1 MITEQSYK
9 QILIIY
15 ICTLGQVLS
24 KFNRVRER
32 RRAEGEESS
41 DEDDSPLSG
50 LWRQDKERERE
61 RRRSRS
67 RDRKRRSR
75 ERSGER
81 KGQRREEESR
91 RGRRRSRERSRDRK
105 ADERPS
111 GPGLRLVDY

>member
-1 MITEQSYK
+1 MIAEQSNK

-50 LWRQDKERERE
+50 LWRQDKERER
-61 RRRSRS
+61 RRSRS

-105 ADERPS
+105 ADERLS

>member
-1 MITEQSYK
+1 MIAEQSYK
-9 QILIIY
+9 QILKIY

-24 KFNRVRER
+24 RFNRVRER

-67 RDRKRRSR
+67 R
-75 ERSGER
+75 ERSWER